1 MQRCAVGLKKK
12 WVKMEKVKPL
22 DLAAAVSSDGYTLSF
37 YCDSE
42 YQTYNVCIVKDKVKN
57 KDFYNQIILSRES
70 VEKIVDWLYQAAAN
84 IQSGPLYVEC
94 ISHCEILSFSKL
106 DNCIYVQLYQ
116 VASFPRQKRGKT
128 DDEFS
133 MSERI
138 AGVLA
143 RTLSVYLHTGKS

>member
-1 MQRCAVGLKKK
+1 MKKK
-12 WVKMEKVKPL
+12 VEPL
-22 DLAAAVSSDGYTLSF
+22 DLAARVSSDGYSLQF
-37 YCDSE
+37 YCDKP
-42 YQTYNVCIVKDKVKN
+42 YQTYNVAIVNDKVKN
-57 KDFYNQIILSRES
+57 KEYYNQIIISRDS
-70 VEKIVDWLYQAAAN
+70 TEKISNWLLKATDAN
-84 IQSGPLYVEC
+84 ETDLSSLYVEC

-133 MSERI
+133 MSERV

-143 RTLSVYLHTGKS
+143 RTLLLYLHTGVPNS

>member
-1 MQRCAVGLKKK
+1 MKKK
-12 WVKMEKVKPL
+12 VEPL
-22 DLAAAVSSDGYTLSF
+22 DLAARVSSDDYSLQF
-37 YCDSE
+37 YCDKS
-42 YQTYNVCIVKDKVKN
+42 YQTYSVAIVKDKVKN
-57 KDFYNQIILSRES
+57 KEFFNQIILSRDS
-70 VEKIVDWLYQAAAN
+70 VEKIIQWLLEAVQADVK
-84 IQSGPLYVEC
+84 SLPHLYVEC

-133 MSERI
+133 MSEKV

-143 RTLSVYLHTGKS
+143 RTLLIYLHTGVPNS